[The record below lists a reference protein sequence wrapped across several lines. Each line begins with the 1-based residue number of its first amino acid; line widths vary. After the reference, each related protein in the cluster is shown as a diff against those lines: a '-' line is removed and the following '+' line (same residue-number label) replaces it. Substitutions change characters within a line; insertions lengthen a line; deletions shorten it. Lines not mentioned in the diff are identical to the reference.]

1 MGVFL
6 GVLGLMA
13 LAALLLLGL
22 WLWLDARRTVRRL
35 DRMLSTAID
44 GGFGEESFD
53 ESAPS
58 ALESRM
64 ARFLNGSARS
74 LRGVQRQRESI
85 QRLLSDIS
93 HQTKT
98 PLANLKLYSS
108 LLMEEELTPQQREQ
122 AQVILQ
128 QSEKLS
134 FLIETLVKLSRL
146 ETDVLAVT
154 PKSQPLSP
162 LLERAASQAK
172 AAAEHPASMLA
183 VMKLDNAKIE
193 EICKQFKQVYPVN
206 YNAPGQ
212 LVVAGAIEEM
222 DAFKQAVREAGG
234 RGLPVAVGGGF
245 HSPFMDGASREFSE
259 EAREFE
265 LRKPALTVYSNF
277 TTEPYTENVL
287 ELMENQINHS
297 LRWQESMERM
307 AADGFD
313 TFIEVGIG
321 DTLKKLIK
329 RILPEARVYSV
340 SNMEEIEKVKEEMGC

>member
-1 MGVFL
+1 MGTFL
-6 GVLGLMA
+6 GVLGFMA

-98 PLANLKLYSS
+98 PLANLRLYSS
-108 LLMEEELTPQQREQ
+108 LLMEEELTPRQREQ
-122 AQVILQ
+122 AQVIFQ

-154 PKSQPLSP
+154 TKSQPLAP

-172 AAAEHPASMLA
+172 AAAEQKGIALQLHLQQQAE
-183 VMKLDNAKIE
+183 MKALYDLRWTAEALGNLLDNAVKYTPPGGCIQVSATQYELFCRIDVRDNGIGIAE
-193 EICKQFKQVYPVN
+193 EEQAQIFGRFYRGRQVREQEGLGIGLYLAREIAQKQGGYLKLSSR
-206 YNAPGQ
+206 PGQ
-212 LVVAGAIEEM
+212 GSTFSLYLP
-222 DAFKQAVREAGG
+222 
-234 RGLPVAVGGGF
+234 RG
-245 HSPFMDGASREFSE
+245 
-259 EAREFE
+259 
-265 LRKPALTVYSNF
+265 
-277 TTEPYTENVL
+277 
-287 ELMENQINHS
+287 
-297 LRWQESMERM
+297 
-307 AADGFD
+307 
-313 TFIEVGIG
+313 
-321 DTLKKLIK
+321 
-329 RILPEARVYSV
+329 
-340 SNMEEIEKVKEEMGC
+340 

>member
-1 MGVFL
+1 MGTFL

-85 QRLLSDIS
+85 QRMLSDIS

-108 LLMEEELTPQQREQ
+108 LLMEEELTPRQREQ

-154 PKSQPLSP
+154 PKSQPLSQ

-172 AAAEHPASMLA
+172 AAAKQKGIALQLHLQQQAE
-183 VMKLDNAKIE
+183 MKALYDLRWTAEALGNLLDNAVKYTPPGGCIQVSATQYELFCRIDVRDNGIGIAE
-193 EICKQFKQVYPVN
+193 EEQAQIFGRFYRGRQVREQEGLGIGLYLAREIAQKQGGYLKLSSR
-206 YNAPGQ
+206 PGQ
-212 LVVAGAIEEM
+212 GSTFSLYLP
-222 DAFKQAVREAGG
+222 
-234 RGLPVAVGGGF
+234 RG
-245 HSPFMDGASREFSE
+245 
-259 EAREFE
+259 
-265 LRKPALTVYSNF
+265 
-277 TTEPYTENVL
+277 
-287 ELMENQINHS
+287 
-297 LRWQESMERM
+297 
-307 AADGFD
+307 
-313 TFIEVGIG
+313 
-321 DTLKKLIK
+321 
-329 RILPEARVYSV
+329 
-340 SNMEEIEKVKEEMGC
+340 

>member
-1 MGVFL
+1 MGTFL
-6 GVLGLMA
+6 GVLGLA
-13 LAALLLLGL
+13 GLLLGL

-98 PLANLKLYSS
+98 PLANLRLYSS
-108 LLMEEELTPQQREQ
+108 LLMEEELTPRQREQ

-146 ETDVLAVT
+146 ETDVLVVT
-154 PKSQPLSP
+154 PKLQPLSP

-172 AAAEHPASMLA
+172 AAAEQKGIALQLHLQQQAE
-183 VMKLDNAKIE
+183 MKALYDLRWTAEALGNLLDNAVKYTPPGGCIQVSATQYELFCRIDVHDNGIGVAE
-193 EICKQFKQVYPVN
+193 EEQAQIFGRFYRGRQVREQEGLGIGLYLAREIAQKQGGYLKLSSR
-206 YNAPGQ
+206 PGQ
-212 LVVAGAIEEM
+212 GSTFSLYLP
-222 DAFKQAVREAGG
+222 
-234 RGLPVAVGGGF
+234 RG
-245 HSPFMDGASREFSE
+245 
-259 EAREFE
+259 
-265 LRKPALTVYSNF
+265 
-277 TTEPYTENVL
+277 
-287 ELMENQINHS
+287 
-297 LRWQESMERM
+297 
-307 AADGFD
+307 
-313 TFIEVGIG
+313 
-321 DTLKKLIK
+321 
-329 RILPEARVYSV
+329 
-340 SNMEEIEKVKEEMGC
+340 

>member
-1 MGVFL
+1 MGTFL
-6 GVLGLMA
+6 GVLGLVA

-98 PLANLKLYSS
+98 PLANLRLYSS
-108 LLMEEELTPQQREQ
+108 LLMEEELTPRQREQ
-122 AQVILQ
+122 AQVIFQ

-154 PKSQPLSP
+154 PKLQPLAP

-172 AAAEHPASMLA
+172 AAAERKGIALQLHLQQQAE
-183 VMKLDNAKIE
+183 MKALYDLRWTAEALGNLLDNAVKYTPPGGCIQVSATQYELFCRIDVRDNGIGVAE
-193 EICKQFKQVYPVN
+193 EEQAQIFGRFYRGRQVREQEGLGIGLYLAREIAQKQGGYLKLSSR
-206 YNAPGQ
+206 PGQ
-212 LVVAGAIEEM
+212 GSTFSLYLP
-222 DAFKQAVREAGG
+222 
-234 RGLPVAVGGGF
+234 RG
-245 HSPFMDGASREFSE
+245 
-259 EAREFE
+259 
-265 LRKPALTVYSNF
+265 
-277 TTEPYTENVL
+277 
-287 ELMENQINHS
+287 
-297 LRWQESMERM
+297 
-307 AADGFD
+307 
-313 TFIEVGIG
+313 
-321 DTLKKLIK
+321 
-329 RILPEARVYSV
+329 
-340 SNMEEIEKVKEEMGC
+340 

>member
-98 PLANLKLYSS
+98 PLANLRLYSS
-108 LLMEEELTPQQREQ
+108 LLMEEELTPRQREQ
-122 AQVILQ
+122 AQVIFQ

-154 PKSQPLSP
+154 PKSQPLAP

-172 AAAEHPASMLA
+172 AAAEQKGIALQLHLQQQAE
-183 VMKLDNAKIE
+183 MKALYDLRWTAEALGNLLDNAVKYTPPGGCIQVSATQYELFCRIDVRDNGIGIAE
-193 EICKQFKQVYPVN
+193 EEQAQIFGRFYRGRQVREQEGLGIGLYLAREIAQKQGGYLKLSSR
-206 YNAPGQ
+206 PGQ
-212 LVVAGAIEEM
+212 GSTFSLYLP
-222 DAFKQAVREAGG
+222 
-234 RGLPVAVGGGF
+234 RG
-245 HSPFMDGASREFSE
+245 
-259 EAREFE
+259 
-265 LRKPALTVYSNF
+265 
-277 TTEPYTENVL
+277 
-287 ELMENQINHS
+287 
-297 LRWQESMERM
+297 
-307 AADGFD
+307 
-313 TFIEVGIG
+313 
-321 DTLKKLIK
+321 
-329 RILPEARVYSV
+329 
-340 SNMEEIEKVKEEMGC
+340 

>member
-1 MGVFL
+1 MGTFL
-6 GVLGLMA
+6 GVLGLA
-13 LAALLLLGL
+13 GLLLGL

-108 LLMEEELTPQQREQ
+108 LLMEEELTPRQREQ
-122 AQVILQ
+122 AQVIFQ

-172 AAAEHPASMLA
+172 AAAERKGIALQLHLQQQAE
-183 VMKLDNAKIE
+183 MKALYDLRWTAEALGNLLDNAVKYTPPGGCIQVSATQYELFCRIDVRDNGIGIAE
-193 EICKQFKQVYPVN
+193 EEQAQIFGRFYRGRQVREQEGLGIGLYLAREIAQKQGGYLKLSSR
-206 YNAPGQ
+206 PGQ
-212 LVVAGAIEEM
+212 GSTFSLYLP
-222 DAFKQAVREAGG
+222 
-234 RGLPVAVGGGF
+234 RG
-245 HSPFMDGASREFSE
+245 
-259 EAREFE
+259 
-265 LRKPALTVYSNF
+265 
-277 TTEPYTENVL
+277 
-287 ELMENQINHS
+287 
-297 LRWQESMERM
+297 
-307 AADGFD
+307 
-313 TFIEVGIG
+313 
-321 DTLKKLIK
+321 
-329 RILPEARVYSV
+329 
-340 SNMEEIEKVKEEMGC
+340 

>member
-1 MGVFL
+1 MGTFL
-6 GVLGLMA
+6 GVLGLVA

-98 PLANLKLYSS
+98 PLANLRLYSS
-108 LLMEEELTPQQREQ
+108 LLMEEELTPRQREQ
-122 AQVILQ
+122 AQVIFQ

-172 AAAEHPASMLA
+172 AAAEQKGIALQLHLQQQAE
-183 VMKLDNAKIE
+183 MKALYDLRWTAEALGNLLDNAVKYTPPGGCIQVSATQYELFCRIDVRDNGIGIAE
-193 EICKQFKQVYPVN
+193 EEQAQIFGRFYRGRQVREQEGLGIGLYLAREIVQKQDGYLKLSSR
-206 YNAPGQ
+206 PGQ
-212 LVVAGAIEEM
+212 GSTFSLYLP
-222 DAFKQAVREAGG
+222 
-234 RGLPVAVGGGF
+234 RG
-245 HSPFMDGASREFSE
+245 
-259 EAREFE
+259 
-265 LRKPALTVYSNF
+265 
-277 TTEPYTENVL
+277 
-287 ELMENQINHS
+287 
-297 LRWQESMERM
+297 
-307 AADGFD
+307 
-313 TFIEVGIG
+313 
-321 DTLKKLIK
+321 
-329 RILPEARVYSV
+329 
-340 SNMEEIEKVKEEMGC
+340 

>member
-1 MGVFL
+1 MGTFL

-108 LLMEEELTPQQREQ
+108 LLMEEELTPRQREQ
-122 AQVILQ
+122 AQVIFQ

-172 AAAEHPASMLA
+172 AAAEQKEIALQLHLQQQAE
-183 VMKLDNAKIE
+183 MKALYDLRWTAEALGNLLDNAVKYTPPGGCIQVSATQYELFCRIDVRDNGIGIAE
-193 EICKQFKQVYPVN
+193 EEQAQIFGRFYRGRQVREQEGLGIGLYLAREIAQKQGGYLKLSSR
-206 YNAPGQ
+206 PGQ
-212 LVVAGAIEEM
+212 GSTFSLYLP
-222 DAFKQAVREAGG
+222 
-234 RGLPVAVGGGF
+234 RG
-245 HSPFMDGASREFSE
+245 
-259 EAREFE
+259 
-265 LRKPALTVYSNF
+265 
-277 TTEPYTENVL
+277 
-287 ELMENQINHS
+287 
-297 LRWQESMERM
+297 
-307 AADGFD
+307 
-313 TFIEVGIG
+313 
-321 DTLKKLIK
+321 
-329 RILPEARVYSV
+329 
-340 SNMEEIEKVKEEMGC
+340 

>member
-1 MGVFL
+1 MGIFL
-6 GVLGLMA
+6 GVLGLA
-13 LAALLLLGL
+13 GLLLGL

-108 LLMEEELTPQQREQ
+108 LLMEEELTPRQREQ
-122 AQVILQ
+122 AQVIFQ

-172 AAAEHPASMLA
+172 AAAEQKGIALQLHLQQQAE
-183 VMKLDNAKIE
+183 MKALYDLRWTAEALGNLLDNAVKYTPPGGCIQVSATQYELFCRIDVHDNGIGVAE
-193 EICKQFKQVYPVN
+193 EEQAQIFGRFYRGRQVREQEGLGIGLYIAREIAQKQGGYLKLSSR
-206 YNAPGQ
+206 PGQ
-212 LVVAGAIEEM
+212 GSTFSLYLP
-222 DAFKQAVREAGG
+222 
-234 RGLPVAVGGGF
+234 RG
-245 HSPFMDGASREFSE
+245 
-259 EAREFE
+259 
-265 LRKPALTVYSNF
+265 
-277 TTEPYTENVL
+277 
-287 ELMENQINHS
+287 
-297 LRWQESMERM
+297 
-307 AADGFD
+307 
-313 TFIEVGIG
+313 
-321 DTLKKLIK
+321 
-329 RILPEARVYSV
+329 
-340 SNMEEIEKVKEEMGC
+340 

>member
-1 MGVFL
+1 MGTFL
-6 GVLGLMA
+6 GVLGIMA
-13 LAALLLLGL
+13 LAALLLGL
-22 WLWLDARRTVRRL
+22 WFWLDARRTVRRL

-108 LLMEEELTPQQREQ
+108 LLMEEELTPRQREQ
-122 AQVILQ
+122 AQVIFQ

-172 AAAEHPASMLA
+172 AAAEQKGIALQLHLQQQAE
-183 VMKLDNAKIE
+183 MKALYDLRWTAEALGNLLDNAVKYTPPGGCIQVSATQYELFCRIDVRDNGIGIAE
-193 EICKQFKQVYPVN
+193 EEQAQIFGRFYRGRQVREQEGLGIGLYLAREIAQKQGGYLKLSSR
-206 YNAPGQ
+206 PGQ
-212 LVVAGAIEEM
+212 GSTFSLYLP
-222 DAFKQAVREAGG
+222 
-234 RGLPVAVGGGF
+234 RG
-245 HSPFMDGASREFSE
+245 
-259 EAREFE
+259 
-265 LRKPALTVYSNF
+265 
-277 TTEPYTENVL
+277 
-287 ELMENQINHS
+287 
-297 LRWQESMERM
+297 
-307 AADGFD
+307 
-313 TFIEVGIG
+313 
-321 DTLKKLIK
+321 
-329 RILPEARVYSV
+329 
-340 SNMEEIEKVKEEMGC
+340 

>member
-98 PLANLKLYSS
+98 PLANLRLYSS
-108 LLMEEELTPQQREQ
+108 LLMEEELTPRQREQ
-122 AQVILQ
+122 AQVIFQ

-172 AAAEHPASMLA
+172 AAAEQKGIALQLHLQQQAE
-183 VMKLDNAKIE
+183 MKALYDLRWTAEALGNLLDNAVKYTSPGGCIQVSAPQSELSCRIDVHDNGIGIAE
-193 EICKQFKQVYPVN
+193 EEQAQIFGRFYRGRQVREQEGLGIGLYLAREIAQKQGGYLKLSSR
-206 YNAPGQ
+206 PGQ
-212 LVVAGAIEEM
+212 GSTFSLYLP
-222 DAFKQAVREAGG
+222 
-234 RGLPVAVGGGF
+234 RG
-245 HSPFMDGASREFSE
+245 
-259 EAREFE
+259 
-265 LRKPALTVYSNF
+265 
-277 TTEPYTENVL
+277 
-287 ELMENQINHS
+287 
-297 LRWQESMERM
+297 
-307 AADGFD
+307 
-313 TFIEVGIG
+313 
-321 DTLKKLIK
+321 
-329 RILPEARVYSV
+329 
-340 SNMEEIEKVKEEMGC
+340 

>member
-1 MGVFL
+1 MGIFL
-6 GVLGLMA
+6 GVLGLA
-13 LAALLLLGL
+13 GLLLGL

-74 LRGVQRQRESI
+74 LRGLQRQRESI

-98 PLANLKLYSS
+98 PLTNLKLYST
-108 LLMEEELTPQQREQ
+108 LLMEEELTPRQREQ
-122 AQVILQ
+122 AQVIFQ

-172 AAAEHPASMLA
+172 AAAEQKGIALQLHLQQQAEMRALYDLRWTA
-183 VMKLDNAKIE
+183 EALGNLLDNAVKYTPPGGCIQVSATQYELFCRIDVRDNGIGVAE
-193 EICKQFKQVYPVN
+193 EEQAQIFGRFYRGRQVREQEGLGIGLYLAREIAQKQGGYIRLRSR
-206 YNAPGQ
+206 PGQ
-212 LVVAGAIEEM
+212 GSTFSLYLP
-222 DAFKQAVREAGG
+222 RE
-234 RGLPVAVGGGF
+234 
-245 HSPFMDGASREFSE
+245 
-259 EAREFE
+259 
-265 LRKPALTVYSNF
+265 
-277 TTEPYTENVL
+277 
-287 ELMENQINHS
+287 
-297 LRWQESMERM
+297 
-307 AADGFD
+307 
-313 TFIEVGIG
+313 
-321 DTLKKLIK
+321 
-329 RILPEARVYSV
+329 
-340 SNMEEIEKVKEEMGC
+340 

>member
-13 LAALLLLGL
+13 LAALLLGL
-22 WLWLDARRTVRRL
+22 WFWLDARRTVRRL

-98 PLANLKLYSS
+98 PLANLRLYSS
-108 LLMEEELTPQQREQ
+108 LLMEEELTPRQREQ
-122 AQVILQ
+122 AQVIFQ

-162 LLERAASQAK
+162 LLERAVSQAK
-172 AAAEHPASMLA
+172 AAAEQKGIALQLHLQQQAE
-183 VMKLDNAKIE
+183 MKALYDLRWTAEALGNLLDNAVKYTPPGGCIQVSATQYELFCRIDVRDNGIGIAE
-193 EICKQFKQVYPVN
+193 EEQAQIFGRFYRGRQVREQEGLGIGLYLAREIAQKQGGYLMLSSR
-206 YNAPGQ
+206 PGQ
-212 LVVAGAIEEM
+212 GSTFSLYLP
-222 DAFKQAVREAGG
+222 
-234 RGLPVAVGGGF
+234 RG
-245 HSPFMDGASREFSE
+245 
-259 EAREFE
+259 
-265 LRKPALTVYSNF
+265 
-277 TTEPYTENVL
+277 
-287 ELMENQINHS
+287 
-297 LRWQESMERM
+297 
-307 AADGFD
+307 
-313 TFIEVGIG
+313 
-321 DTLKKLIK
+321 
-329 RILPEARVYSV
+329 
-340 SNMEEIEKVKEEMGC
+340 

>member
-1 MGVFL
+1 MGTFL
-6 GVLGLMA
+6 GVLGIMA
-13 LAALLLLGL
+13 LAALLLGL
-22 WLWLDARRTVRRL
+22 WFWLDARRTVRRL

-98 PLANLKLYSS
+98 PLANLRLYSS
-108 LLMEEELTPQQREQ
+108 LLMEEELTPRQREQ

-172 AAAEHPASMLA
+172 AAAEQKGIALQLHLQQQAEMRALYDLRWTA
-183 VMKLDNAKIE
+183 EALGNLLDNAVKYTPPGGCIQVSATQYELFCRIDVHDNGIGIAE
-193 EICKQFKQVYPVN
+193 EEQAQIFGRFYRGRQVREQEGLGIGLYLAREIAQKQGGYLKLSSR
-206 YNAPGQ
+206 PGQ
-212 LVVAGAIEEM
+212 GSTFSLYLP
-222 DAFKQAVREAGG
+222 
-234 RGLPVAVGGGF
+234 RG
-245 HSPFMDGASREFSE
+245 
-259 EAREFE
+259 
-265 LRKPALTVYSNF
+265 
-277 TTEPYTENVL
+277 
-287 ELMENQINHS
+287 
-297 LRWQESMERM
+297 
-307 AADGFD
+307 
-313 TFIEVGIG
+313 
-321 DTLKKLIK
+321 
-329 RILPEARVYSV
+329 
-340 SNMEEIEKVKEEMGC
+340 

>member
-1 MGVFL
+1 MGTFL

-22 WLWLDARRTVRRL
+22 WFWLDARRTVRRL
-35 DRMLSTAID
+35 ERMLSLAVG
-44 GGFGEESFD
+44 GGFEEESFD

-85 QRLLSDIS
+85 QRMLSDIS

-98 PLANLKLYSS
+98 PLANLQLYSS
-108 LLMEEELTPQQREQ
+108 LLMEEELTPRQREQ
-122 AQVILQ
+122 AQVIFQ

-172 AAAEHPASMLA
+172 AAAEQKGIALQLHLQQEEEMEALYDLRWTA
-183 VMKLDNAKIE
+183 EALGNLLDNAVKYTPPGGCIQVSATQYELFCRIDVRDNGIGVAE
-193 EICKQFKQVYPVN
+193 EEQAQIFGRFYRGRQVREQEGLGIGLYLAREIAQKQGGYLKLSSR
-206 YNAPGQ
+206 PGQ
-212 LVVAGAIEEM
+212 GSTFSLYLP
-222 DAFKQAVREAGG
+222 
-234 RGLPVAVGGGF
+234 RG
-245 HSPFMDGASREFSE
+245 
-259 EAREFE
+259 
-265 LRKPALTVYSNF
+265 
-277 TTEPYTENVL
+277 
-287 ELMENQINHS
+287 
-297 LRWQESMERM
+297 
-307 AADGFD
+307 
-313 TFIEVGIG
+313 
-321 DTLKKLIK
+321 
-329 RILPEARVYSV
+329 
-340 SNMEEIEKVKEEMGC
+340 

>member
-13 LAALLLLGL
+13 LAALLLLLGL

-74 LRGVQRQRESI
+74 LRGLQRQRESI

-98 PLANLKLYSS
+98 PLANLRLYSS
-108 LLMEEELTPQQREQ
+108 LLMEEELTPRQREQ
-122 AQVILQ
+122 AQVIFQ

-172 AAAEHPASMLA
+172 AAAEQKGIALQLHLQQQAE
-183 VMKLDNAKIE
+183 MKALYDLRWTAEALGNLLDNAVKYTPPDGCIQVSATQYELFCRIDVRDNGIGVAE
-193 EICKQFKQVYPVN
+193 EEQAQIFGRFYRGRQVREQEGLGIGLYLAREIAQKQGGYLKLSSR
-206 YNAPGQ
+206 PGQ
-212 LVVAGAIEEM
+212 GSTFSLYLP
-222 DAFKQAVREAGG
+222 
-234 RGLPVAVGGGF
+234 RG
-245 HSPFMDGASREFSE
+245 
-259 EAREFE
+259 
-265 LRKPALTVYSNF
+265 
-277 TTEPYTENVL
+277 
-287 ELMENQINHS
+287 
-297 LRWQESMERM
+297 
-307 AADGFD
+307 
-313 TFIEVGIG
+313 
-321 DTLKKLIK
+321 
-329 RILPEARVYSV
+329 
-340 SNMEEIEKVKEEMGC
+340 

>member
-1 MGVFL
+1 MGTFL
-6 GVLGLMA
+6 GVLGIMA
-13 LAALLLLGL
+13 LAALLLGL
-22 WLWLDARRTVRRL
+22 WFWLDARRTVRRL

-98 PLANLKLYSS
+98 PLANLRLYSS
-108 LLMEEELTPQQREQ
+108 LLMEEELTPRQREQ

-162 LLERAASQAK
+162 LLERAVSQAK
-172 AAAEHPASMLA
+172 AAAERKGIALQLHLQQQAEMRALYDLRWTA
-183 VMKLDNAKIE
+183 EALGNLLDNAVKYTPPGGCIQVSATQYELFCRIDVRDNGIGVAE
-193 EICKQFKQVYPVN
+193 EEQAQIFGRFYRGRQVREQEGLGIGLYLAREIAQKQGGYLKLSSR
-206 YNAPGQ
+206 PGQ
-212 LVVAGAIEEM
+212 GSTFSLYLP
-222 DAFKQAVREAGG
+222 
-234 RGLPVAVGGGF
+234 RG
-245 HSPFMDGASREFSE
+245 
-259 EAREFE
+259 
-265 LRKPALTVYSNF
+265 
-277 TTEPYTENVL
+277 
-287 ELMENQINHS
+287 
-297 LRWQESMERM
+297 
-307 AADGFD
+307 
-313 TFIEVGIG
+313 
-321 DTLKKLIK
+321 
-329 RILPEARVYSV
+329 
-340 SNMEEIEKVKEEMGC
+340 

>member
-1 MGVFL
+1 MGTFL
-6 GVLGLMA
+6 GVLGLA
-13 LAALLLLGL
+13 GLLLGL

-108 LLMEEELTPQQREQ
+108 LLMEEELTPRQREQ
-122 AQVILQ
+122 AQVIFQ

-172 AAAEHPASMLA
+172 AAAEQKGIALQLHLQQQAE
-183 VMKLDNAKIE
+183 MKALYDLRWTAEALGNLLDNAVKYTPPGGCIQVSATQYELFCRIDVHDNGIGVAE
-193 EICKQFKQVYPVN
+193 EEQAQIFGRFYRGRQVREQEGLGIGLYLAREIVQKQGGYLKLSSR
-206 YNAPGQ
+206 PGQ
-212 LVVAGAIEEM
+212 GSTFSLYLP
-222 DAFKQAVREAGG
+222 
-234 RGLPVAVGGGF
+234 RG
-245 HSPFMDGASREFSE
+245 
-259 EAREFE
+259 
-265 LRKPALTVYSNF
+265 
-277 TTEPYTENVL
+277 
-287 ELMENQINHS
+287 
-297 LRWQESMERM
+297 
-307 AADGFD
+307 
-313 TFIEVGIG
+313 
-321 DTLKKLIK
+321 
-329 RILPEARVYSV
+329 
-340 SNMEEIEKVKEEMGC
+340 

>member
-1 MGVFL
+1 MGTFL
-6 GVLGLMA
+6 GVLGIMA
-13 LAALLLLGL
+13 LAALLLGL
-22 WLWLDARRTVRRL
+22 WFWLDARRTVRRL

-98 PLANLKLYSS
+98 PLANLRLYSS
-108 LLMEEELTPQQREQ
+108 LLMEEELTPRQREQ
-122 AQVILQ
+122 AQVIFQ

-154 PKSQPLSP
+154 PKLQPLAP

-172 AAAEHPASMLA
+172 AAAEQKGIALQLHLQQQAE
-183 VMKLDNAKIE
+183 MKALYDLRWTAEALGNLLDNAVKYTPPGGCIQVSATQYELFCRIDVHDNGIGIAE
-193 EICKQFKQVYPVN
+193 EEQAQIFGRFYRGRQVREQEGLGIGLYLAREIAQKQGGYLKLSSR
-206 YNAPGQ
+206 PGQ
-212 LVVAGAIEEM
+212 GSTFSLYLP
-222 DAFKQAVREAGG
+222 
-234 RGLPVAVGGGF
+234 RG
-245 HSPFMDGASREFSE
+245 
-259 EAREFE
+259 
-265 LRKPALTVYSNF
+265 
-277 TTEPYTENVL
+277 
-287 ELMENQINHS
+287 
-297 LRWQESMERM
+297 
-307 AADGFD
+307 
-313 TFIEVGIG
+313 
-321 DTLKKLIK
+321 
-329 RILPEARVYSV
+329 
-340 SNMEEIEKVKEEMGC
+340 

>member
-6 GVLGLMA
+6 GVLGLVA

-108 LLMEEELTPQQREQ
+108 LLMEEELTPRQREQ
-122 AQVILQ
+122 AQVIFQ

-172 AAAEHPASMLA
+172 AAAEQKGIALQLHLQQQAEMRALYDLRWTA
-183 VMKLDNAKIE
+183 EALGNLLDNAVKYTPPGGCIQVSATQYELFCRIDVRDNGIGVAE
-193 EICKQFKQVYPVN
+193 EEQAQIFGRFYRGRQVREQEGLGIGLYLAREIAQKQGGYLKLSSR
-206 YNAPGQ
+206 PGQ
-212 LVVAGAIEEM
+212 GSTFSLYLP
-222 DAFKQAVREAGG
+222 
-234 RGLPVAVGGGF
+234 RG
-245 HSPFMDGASREFSE
+245 
-259 EAREFE
+259 
-265 LRKPALTVYSNF
+265 
-277 TTEPYTENVL
+277 
-287 ELMENQINHS
+287 
-297 LRWQESMERM
+297 
-307 AADGFD
+307 
-313 TFIEVGIG
+313 
-321 DTLKKLIK
+321 
-329 RILPEARVYSV
+329 
-340 SNMEEIEKVKEEMGC
+340 

>member
-1 MGVFL
+1 MGTFL
-6 GVLGLMA
+6 GALGLVA

-98 PLANLKLYSS
+98 PLANLRLYSS
-108 LLMEEELTPQQREQ
+108 LLMEEELTPRQREQ
-122 AQVILQ
+122 AQVIFQ

-146 ETDVLAVT
+146 ETDVLVVT
-154 PKSQPLSP
+154 PKLQPLSP
-162 LLERAASQAK
+162 LLERAVSQAK
-172 AAAEHPASMLA
+172 AAAEQKGIALQLHLQQEE
-183 VMKLDNAKIE
+183 MKALYDLRWTAEALGNLLDNAVKYTSPGGCIQVSATQYELFCRIDVRDNGIGIAE
-193 EICKQFKQVYPVN
+193 EEQAQIFGRFYRGRQVREQEGLGIGLYLAREIVQKQGGYLKLSSR
-206 YNAPGQ
+206 PGQ
-212 LVVAGAIEEM
+212 GSTFSLYLP
-222 DAFKQAVREAGG
+222 
-234 RGLPVAVGGGF
+234 RG
-245 HSPFMDGASREFSE
+245 
-259 EAREFE
+259 
-265 LRKPALTVYSNF
+265 
-277 TTEPYTENVL
+277 
-287 ELMENQINHS
+287 
-297 LRWQESMERM
+297 
-307 AADGFD
+307 
-313 TFIEVGIG
+313 
-321 DTLKKLIK
+321 
-329 RILPEARVYSV
+329 
-340 SNMEEIEKVKEEMGC
+340 

>member
-6 GVLGLMA
+6 GVLGLVA

-22 WLWLDARRTVRRL
+22 WLWLDARRTVRQL

-108 LLMEEELTPQQREQ
+108 LLMEEELTPRQREQ
-122 AQVILQ
+122 AQVIFQ

-172 AAAEHPASMLA
+172 AAAEQKGIALQLHLQQQAEMRALYDLRWTA
-183 VMKLDNAKIE
+183 EALGNLLDNAVKYTPPGGCIQVSATQYELFCRIDVRDNGIGVAE
-193 EICKQFKQVYPVN
+193 EEQAQIFGRFYRGRQVREQEGLGIGLYLAREIAQKQGGYLKLSSR
-206 YNAPGQ
+206 PGQ
-212 LVVAGAIEEM
+212 GSTFSLYLP
-222 DAFKQAVREAGG
+222 
-234 RGLPVAVGGGF
+234 RG
-245 HSPFMDGASREFSE
+245 
-259 EAREFE
+259 
-265 LRKPALTVYSNF
+265 
-277 TTEPYTENVL
+277 
-287 ELMENQINHS
+287 
-297 LRWQESMERM
+297 
-307 AADGFD
+307 
-313 TFIEVGIG
+313 
-321 DTLKKLIK
+321 
-329 RILPEARVYSV
+329 
-340 SNMEEIEKVKEEMGC
+340 

>member
-1 MGVFL
+1 MGTFL
-6 GVLGLMA
+6 GVLGLVA

-44 GGFGEESFD
+44 SGFGEESFD

-98 PLANLKLYSS
+98 PLANLRLYSS
-108 LLMEEELTPQQREQ
+108 LLMEEELTPRQREQ
-122 AQVILQ
+122 AQVIFQ

-154 PKSQPLSP
+154 PKLQPLAP

-172 AAAEHPASMLA
+172 AAAEQKGIALQLHLQQQAE
-183 VMKLDNAKIE
+183 MKALYDLRWTAEALGNLLDNAVKYTPPGGCIQVSATQYELFCRIDVRDNGIGIAE
-193 EICKQFKQVYPVN
+193 EEQAQIFGRFYRGRQVREQEGLGIGLYLAREIAQKQGGYLKLSSR
-206 YNAPGQ
+206 PGQ
-212 LVVAGAIEEM
+212 GSTFSLYLP
-222 DAFKQAVREAGG
+222 
-234 RGLPVAVGGGF
+234 RG
-245 HSPFMDGASREFSE
+245 
-259 EAREFE
+259 
-265 LRKPALTVYSNF
+265 
-277 TTEPYTENVL
+277 
-287 ELMENQINHS
+287 
-297 LRWQESMERM
+297 
-307 AADGFD
+307 
-313 TFIEVGIG
+313 
-321 DTLKKLIK
+321 
-329 RILPEARVYSV
+329 
-340 SNMEEIEKVKEEMGC
+340 

>member
-1 MGVFL
+1 MGIFL
-6 GVLGLMA
+6 GVLGLA
-13 LAALLLLGL
+13 GLLLGL

-108 LLMEEELTPQQREQ
+108 LLMEEELTPRQREQ
-122 AQVILQ
+122 AQVIFQ

-154 PKSQPLSP
+154 PKLQPLSP

-172 AAAEHPASMLA
+172 AAAEQKGIALQLHLQQQAE
-183 VMKLDNAKIE
+183 MKALYDLRWTAEALGNLLDNAVKYTPPGGCIQVSATQYELFCRIDVRDNGIGIAE
-193 EICKQFKQVYPVN
+193 EEQAQIFGRFYRGRQVREQEGLGIGLYLAREIAQKQGGYLKLSSR
-206 YNAPGQ
+206 PGQ
-212 LVVAGAIEEM
+212 GSTFSLYLP
-222 DAFKQAVREAGG
+222 
-234 RGLPVAVGGGF
+234 RG
-245 HSPFMDGASREFSE
+245 
-259 EAREFE
+259 
-265 LRKPALTVYSNF
+265 
-277 TTEPYTENVL
+277 
-287 ELMENQINHS
+287 
-297 LRWQESMERM
+297 
-307 AADGFD
+307 
-313 TFIEVGIG
+313 
-321 DTLKKLIK
+321 
-329 RILPEARVYSV
+329 
-340 SNMEEIEKVKEEMGC
+340 

>member
-1 MGVFL
+1 MGTFL
-6 GVLGLMA
+6 GVLGLVA

-108 LLMEEELTPQQREQ
+108 LLMEEELTPRQREQ
-122 AQVILQ
+122 AQVIFQ

-172 AAAEHPASMLA
+172 AAAEQKGIALQLHLQQQAE
-183 VMKLDNAKIE
+183 MKALYDLRWTAEALGNLLDNAVKYTPPGGCIQVSATQYELFCRIDVHDNGIGIAE
-193 EICKQFKQVYPVN
+193 EEQAQTFGRFYRGRQVREQEGLGIGLYLAREIAQKQGGYLKLSSR
-206 YNAPGQ
+206 PGQ
-212 LVVAGAIEEM
+212 GSTFSLYLP
-222 DAFKQAVREAGG
+222 
-234 RGLPVAVGGGF
+234 RG
-245 HSPFMDGASREFSE
+245 
-259 EAREFE
+259 
-265 LRKPALTVYSNF
+265 
-277 TTEPYTENVL
+277 
-287 ELMENQINHS
+287 
-297 LRWQESMERM
+297 
-307 AADGFD
+307 
-313 TFIEVGIG
+313 
-321 DTLKKLIK
+321 
-329 RILPEARVYSV
+329 
-340 SNMEEIEKVKEEMGC
+340 

>member
-85 QRLLSDIS
+85 QRMLSDIS

-108 LLMEEELTPQQREQ
+108 LLMEEELTPRQREQ
-122 AQVILQ
+122 AQVIFQ

-172 AAAEHPASMLA
+172 AAAEQKGIALQLHLQQQAE
-183 VMKLDNAKIE
+183 MKALYDLRWTAEALGNLLDNAVKYTPPGGCIQVSATQYELFCRIDVRDNGIGIAE
-193 EICKQFKQVYPVN
+193 EEQAQIFGRFYRGRQVREQEGLGIGLYLAREIAQKQGGYLKLSSR
-206 YNAPGQ
+206 PGQ
-212 LVVAGAIEEM
+212 GSTFSLYLP
-222 DAFKQAVREAGG
+222 
-234 RGLPVAVGGGF
+234 RG
-245 HSPFMDGASREFSE
+245 
-259 EAREFE
+259 
-265 LRKPALTVYSNF
+265 
-277 TTEPYTENVL
+277 
-287 ELMENQINHS
+287 
-297 LRWQESMERM
+297 
-307 AADGFD
+307 
-313 TFIEVGIG
+313 
-321 DTLKKLIK
+321 
-329 RILPEARVYSV
+329 
-340 SNMEEIEKVKEEMGC
+340 

>member
-1 MGVFL
+1 MGTFL
-6 GVLGLMA
+6 GVLGLVA

-98 PLANLKLYSS
+98 PLANLRLYSS
-108 LLMEEELTPQQREQ
+108 LLMEEELTPRQREQ
-122 AQVILQ
+122 AQVIFQ

-154 PKSQPLSP
+154 PKLQPLAP

-172 AAAEHPASMLA
+172 AAAERKGIALQLHLQQQAE
-183 VMKLDNAKIE
+183 MKALYDLRWTAEALGNLLDNAVKYTPPGGCIQVSATQYELFCRIDVHDNGIGIAE
-193 EICKQFKQVYPVN
+193 EEQAQIFGRFYRGRQVREQEGLGIGLYLAREIAQKQGGYLKLSSR
-206 YNAPGQ
+206 PGQ
-212 LVVAGAIEEM
+212 GSTFSLYLP
-222 DAFKQAVREAGG
+222 
-234 RGLPVAVGGGF
+234 RG
-245 HSPFMDGASREFSE
+245 
-259 EAREFE
+259 
-265 LRKPALTVYSNF
+265 
-277 TTEPYTENVL
+277 
-287 ELMENQINHS
+287 
-297 LRWQESMERM
+297 
-307 AADGFD
+307 
-313 TFIEVGIG
+313 
-321 DTLKKLIK
+321 
-329 RILPEARVYSV
+329 
-340 SNMEEIEKVKEEMGC
+340 

>member
-1 MGVFL
+1 MGTFL
-6 GVLGLMA
+6 GVLGIMA
-13 LAALLLLGL
+13 LAALLLGL
-22 WLWLDARRTVRRL
+22 WFWLDARRTVRRL

-98 PLANLKLYSS
+98 PLANLRLYSS
-108 LLMEEELTPQQREQ
+108 LLMEEELTPRQREQ

-172 AAAEHPASMLA
+172 AAAERKGIALQLHLQQQAE
-183 VMKLDNAKIE
+183 MKALYDLRWTAEALGNLLDNAVKYTPPGGCIQVSATQYELFCRIDVRDNGIGIAE
-193 EICKQFKQVYPVN
+193 EEQAQIFGRFYRGRQVREQEGLGIGLYLAREIAQKQGGYLKLSSR
-206 YNAPGQ
+206 PGQ
-212 LVVAGAIEEM
+212 GSTFSLYLP
-222 DAFKQAVREAGG
+222 
-234 RGLPVAVGGGF
+234 RG
-245 HSPFMDGASREFSE
+245 
-259 EAREFE
+259 
-265 LRKPALTVYSNF
+265 
-277 TTEPYTENVL
+277 
-287 ELMENQINHS
+287 
-297 LRWQESMERM
+297 
-307 AADGFD
+307 
-313 TFIEVGIG
+313 
-321 DTLKKLIK
+321 
-329 RILPEARVYSV
+329 
-340 SNMEEIEKVKEEMGC
+340 

>member
-6 GVLGLMA
+6 GVLGIMA
-13 LAALLLLGL
+13 LAALLLGL
-22 WLWLDARRTVRRL
+22 WFWLDARRTVRRL

-98 PLANLKLYSS
+98 PLANLRLYSS
-108 LLMEEELTPQQREQ
+108 LLMEEELTPRQREQ
-122 AQVILQ
+122 AQVIFQ

-134 FLIETLVKLSRL
+134 FLIETLVKLSLL

-172 AAAEHPASMLA
+172 AAAEQKGIALQLHLQQQAE
-183 VMKLDNAKIE
+183 MKALYDLRWTAEALGNLLDNAVKYTPPGGCIQVSATQYELFCRIDVRDNGIGVAE
-193 EICKQFKQVYPVN
+193 EEQAQIFGRFYRGRQVREQEGLGIGLYLAREIAQKQGGYLKLSSR
-206 YNAPGQ
+206 PGQ
-212 LVVAGAIEEM
+212 GSTFSLYLP
-222 DAFKQAVREAGG
+222 
-234 RGLPVAVGGGF
+234 RG
-245 HSPFMDGASREFSE
+245 
-259 EAREFE
+259 
-265 LRKPALTVYSNF
+265 
-277 TTEPYTENVL
+277 
-287 ELMENQINHS
+287 
-297 LRWQESMERM
+297 
-307 AADGFD
+307 
-313 TFIEVGIG
+313 
-321 DTLKKLIK
+321 
-329 RILPEARVYSV
+329 
-340 SNMEEIEKVKEEMGC
+340 

>member
-1 MGVFL
+1 MGTFL
-6 GVLGLMA
+6 GVLGLVA

-98 PLANLKLYSS
+98 PLANLRLYSS
-108 LLMEEELTPQQREQ
+108 LLMEEELTPRQREQ
-122 AQVILQ
+122 AQVIFQ

-162 LLERAASQAK
+162 LLERAVSQAK
-172 AAAEHPASMLA
+172 AAAERKGIALQLHLQQQAE
-183 VMKLDNAKIE
+183 MKALYDLRWTAEALGNLLDNAVKYTPPGGCIQVSATQYELFCRIDVRDNGIGIAE
-193 EICKQFKQVYPVN
+193 EEQAQIFGRFYRGRQVREQEGLGIGLYLAREIAQKQGGYLKLSSR
-206 YNAPGQ
+206 PGQ
-212 LVVAGAIEEM
+212 GSTFSLYLP
-222 DAFKQAVREAGG
+222 
-234 RGLPVAVGGGF
+234 RG
-245 HSPFMDGASREFSE
+245 
-259 EAREFE
+259 
-265 LRKPALTVYSNF
+265 
-277 TTEPYTENVL
+277 
-287 ELMENQINHS
+287 
-297 LRWQESMERM
+297 
-307 AADGFD
+307 
-313 TFIEVGIG
+313 
-321 DTLKKLIK
+321 
-329 RILPEARVYSV
+329 
-340 SNMEEIEKVKEEMGC
+340 

>member
-98 PLANLKLYSS
+98 PLANLRLYSS
-108 LLMEEELTPQQREQ
+108 LLMEEELTPRQREQ

-172 AAAEHPASMLA
+172 AAAERKGIALQLHLQQQAE
-183 VMKLDNAKIE
+183 MKALYDLRWTAEALGNLLDNAVKYTPPGGCIQVSATQYELFCRIDVRDNGIGVAE
-193 EICKQFKQVYPVN
+193 EEQAQIFGRFYRGRQVREQEGLGIGLYLAREIAQKQGGYLKLSSR
-206 YNAPGQ
+206 PGQ
-212 LVVAGAIEEM
+212 GSTFSLYLP
-222 DAFKQAVREAGG
+222 
-234 RGLPVAVGGGF
+234 RG
-245 HSPFMDGASREFSE
+245 
-259 EAREFE
+259 
-265 LRKPALTVYSNF
+265 
-277 TTEPYTENVL
+277 
-287 ELMENQINHS
+287 
-297 LRWQESMERM
+297 
-307 AADGFD
+307 
-313 TFIEVGIG
+313 
-321 DTLKKLIK
+321 
-329 RILPEARVYSV
+329 
-340 SNMEEIEKVKEEMGC
+340 

>member
-1 MGVFL
+1 MGTFL
-6 GVLGLMA
+6 GVLGIMA
-13 LAALLLLGL
+13 LAALLLGL

-122 AQVILQ
+122 AQVIFQ

-154 PKSQPLSP
+154 PKSQPLAP

-172 AAAEHPASMLA
+172 AAAEQKGIALQLHLQQQAE
-183 VMKLDNAKIE
+183 MKALYDLRWTAEALGNLLDNAVKYTPPGGCIQVSATQYELFCRIDVRDNGIGVAE
-193 EICKQFKQVYPVN
+193 EEQAQIFGRFYRGRQVREQEGLGIGLYLAREIAQKQGGYLKLSSR
-206 YNAPGQ
+206 PGQ
-212 LVVAGAIEEM
+212 GSTFSLYLP
-222 DAFKQAVREAGG
+222 
-234 RGLPVAVGGGF
+234 RG
-245 HSPFMDGASREFSE
+245 
-259 EAREFE
+259 
-265 LRKPALTVYSNF
+265 
-277 TTEPYTENVL
+277 
-287 ELMENQINHS
+287 
-297 LRWQESMERM
+297 
-307 AADGFD
+307 
-313 TFIEVGIG
+313 
-321 DTLKKLIK
+321 
-329 RILPEARVYSV
+329 
-340 SNMEEIEKVKEEMGC
+340 

>member
-1 MGVFL
+1 MGTFL
-6 GVLGLMA
+6 GVLGIMA
-13 LAALLLLGL
+13 LAALLLGL
-22 WLWLDARRTVRRL
+22 WFWLDARRTVRRL

-98 PLANLKLYSS
+98 PLANLRLYSS
-108 LLMEEELTPQQREQ
+108 LLMEEELTPRQREQ
-122 AQVILQ
+122 AQVIFQ

-172 AAAEHPASMLA
+172 AAAEQKGIALQLHLQQQAEMRALYDLRWTA
-183 VMKLDNAKIE
+183 EALGNLLDNAVKYTPPGGCIQVSATQYELFCRIDVRDNGIGIAE
-193 EICKQFKQVYPVN
+193 EEQAQIFGRFYRGRQVREQEGLGIGLYLAREIAQKQGGYLKLSSR
-206 YNAPGQ
+206 PGQ
-212 LVVAGAIEEM
+212 GSTFSLYLP
-222 DAFKQAVREAGG
+222 
-234 RGLPVAVGGGF
+234 RG
-245 HSPFMDGASREFSE
+245 
-259 EAREFE
+259 
-265 LRKPALTVYSNF
+265 
-277 TTEPYTENVL
+277 
-287 ELMENQINHS
+287 
-297 LRWQESMERM
+297 
-307 AADGFD
+307 
-313 TFIEVGIG
+313 
-321 DTLKKLIK
+321 
-329 RILPEARVYSV
+329 
-340 SNMEEIEKVKEEMGC
+340 

>member
-1 MGVFL
+1 MGTFL
-6 GVLGLMA
+6 GVLGIMA
-13 LAALLLLGL
+13 LAALLLGL
-22 WLWLDARRTVRRL
+22 WFWLDARRTVRRL

-98 PLANLKLYSS
+98 PLANLRLYSS
-108 LLMEEELTPQQREQ
+108 LLMEEELTPRQREQ

-172 AAAEHPASMLA
+172 AAAEQKGIALQLHLQQQAE
-183 VMKLDNAKIE
+183 MKALYDLRWTAEALGNLLDNAVKYTPPDGCIQVSATQYELFCRIDVRDNGIGVAE
-193 EICKQFKQVYPVN
+193 EEQAQIFGRFYRGRQVREQEGLGIGLYLAREIAQKQGGYLKLSSR
-206 YNAPGQ
+206 PGQ
-212 LVVAGAIEEM
+212 GSTFSLYLP
-222 DAFKQAVREAGG
+222 
-234 RGLPVAVGGGF
+234 RG
-245 HSPFMDGASREFSE
+245 
-259 EAREFE
+259 
-265 LRKPALTVYSNF
+265 
-277 TTEPYTENVL
+277 
-287 ELMENQINHS
+287 
-297 LRWQESMERM
+297 
-307 AADGFD
+307 
-313 TFIEVGIG
+313 
-321 DTLKKLIK
+321 
-329 RILPEARVYSV
+329 
-340 SNMEEIEKVKEEMGC
+340 

>member
-1 MGVFL
+1 MGTCL
-6 GVLGLMA
+6 GVLGLVA

-98 PLANLKLYSS
+98 PLANLRLYSS
-108 LLMEEELTPQQREQ
+108 LLMEEELTPRQREQ

-172 AAAEHPASMLA
+172 AAAEQKGIALQLHLQQQAE
-183 VMKLDNAKIE
+183 MKALYDLRWTAEALGNLLDNAVKYTPPGGCIQVSATQYELFCRIDVHDNGIGIAE
-193 EICKQFKQVYPVN
+193 EEQAQIFGRFYRGRQVREQEGLGIGLYLAREIAQKQGGYLKLSSR
-206 YNAPGQ
+206 PGQ
-212 LVVAGAIEEM
+212 GSTFSLYLP
-222 DAFKQAVREAGG
+222 
-234 RGLPVAVGGGF
+234 RG
-245 HSPFMDGASREFSE
+245 
-259 EAREFE
+259 
-265 LRKPALTVYSNF
+265 
-277 TTEPYTENVL
+277 
-287 ELMENQINHS
+287 
-297 LRWQESMERM
+297 
-307 AADGFD
+307 
-313 TFIEVGIG
+313 
-321 DTLKKLIK
+321 
-329 RILPEARVYSV
+329 
-340 SNMEEIEKVKEEMGC
+340 

>member
-1 MGVFL
+1 MGTFL

-22 WLWLDARRTVRRL
+22 WFWLDARRTVRRL
-35 DRMLSTAID
+35 ERMLSLAVG
-44 GGFGEESFD
+44 GGFEEESFD

-85 QRLLSDIS
+85 QRMLSDIS

-154 PKSQPLSP
+154 PKSQPLAP

-172 AAAEHPASMLA
+172 AAAEQKGIALQLHLQQQAE
-183 VMKLDNAKIE
+183 MKALYDLRWTAEALGNLLDNAVKYTPPGGCIQVSVTQYELFCRIDVRDNGIGVAE
-193 EICKQFKQVYPVN
+193 EEQAQIFGRFYRGRQVREQEGLGIGLYLAREIAQKQGGYLKLSSR
-206 YNAPGQ
+206 PGQ
-212 LVVAGAIEEM
+212 GSTFSLYLP
-222 DAFKQAVREAGG
+222 
-234 RGLPVAVGGGF
+234 RG
-245 HSPFMDGASREFSE
+245 
-259 EAREFE
+259 
-265 LRKPALTVYSNF
+265 
-277 TTEPYTENVL
+277 
-287 ELMENQINHS
+287 
-297 LRWQESMERM
+297 
-307 AADGFD
+307 
-313 TFIEVGIG
+313 
-321 DTLKKLIK
+321 
-329 RILPEARVYSV
+329 
-340 SNMEEIEKVKEEMGC
+340 

>member
-1 MGVFL
+1 MGTFL

-22 WLWLDARRTVRRL
+22 WFWLDARRTVRRL
-35 DRMLSTAID
+35 ERMLSTAID

-98 PLANLKLYSS
+98 PLANLRLYSS
-108 LLMEEELTPQQREQ
+108 LLMEEELTPRQREQ
-122 AQVILQ
+122 AQVIFQ

-154 PKSQPLSP
+154 PKSQPLAP

-172 AAAEHPASMLA
+172 AAAEQKGIALQLHLQQQAE
-183 VMKLDNAKIE
+183 MKALYDLRWTAEALGNLLDNAVKYTPPGGCIQVSATQYELFCRIDVRDNGIGIAE
-193 EICKQFKQVYPVN
+193 EEQAQIFGRFYRGRQVREQEGLGIGLYLAREIAQKQGGYLKLSSR
-206 YNAPGQ
+206 PGQ
-212 LVVAGAIEEM
+212 GSTFSLYLP
-222 DAFKQAVREAGG
+222 
-234 RGLPVAVGGGF
+234 RG
-245 HSPFMDGASREFSE
+245 
-259 EAREFE
+259 
-265 LRKPALTVYSNF
+265 
-277 TTEPYTENVL
+277 
-287 ELMENQINHS
+287 
-297 LRWQESMERM
+297 
-307 AADGFD
+307 
-313 TFIEVGIG
+313 
-321 DTLKKLIK
+321 
-329 RILPEARVYSV
+329 
-340 SNMEEIEKVKEEMGC
+340 

>member
-1 MGVFL
+1 MGTFL
-6 GVLGLMA
+6 GVLGIMA
-13 LAALLLLGL
+13 LAALLLGL
-22 WLWLDARRTVRRL
+22 WFWLDARRTVRRL

-98 PLANLKLYSS
+98 PLANLRLYSS
-108 LLMEEELTPQQREQ
+108 LLMEEELTPRQREQ

-146 ETDVLAVT
+146 ETDVLVVT
-154 PKSQPLSP
+154 PKLQPLSP

-172 AAAEHPASMLA
+172 AAAERKGIALQLHLQQQAE
-183 VMKLDNAKIE
+183 MKALYDLRWTAEALGNLLDNAVKYTPPGGCIQVSATQYELFCRIDVHDNGIGIAE
-193 EICKQFKQVYPVN
+193 EEQAQIFGRFYRGRQVREQEGLGIGLYLAREIAQKQGGYLKLSSR
-206 YNAPGQ
+206 PGQ
-212 LVVAGAIEEM
+212 GSTFSLYLP
-222 DAFKQAVREAGG
+222 
-234 RGLPVAVGGGF
+234 RG
-245 HSPFMDGASREFSE
+245 
-259 EAREFE
+259 
-265 LRKPALTVYSNF
+265 
-277 TTEPYTENVL
+277 
-287 ELMENQINHS
+287 
-297 LRWQESMERM
+297 
-307 AADGFD
+307 
-313 TFIEVGIG
+313 
-321 DTLKKLIK
+321 
-329 RILPEARVYSV
+329 
-340 SNMEEIEKVKEEMGC
+340 

>member
-1 MGVFL
+1 MGTFL
-6 GVLGLMA
+6 GVLGLVA

-85 QRLLSDIS
+85 QRMLSDIS

-108 LLMEEELTPQQREQ
+108 LLMEEELTPRQREQ

-172 AAAEHPASMLA
+172 AAAEQKGIALQLHLQQQAE
-183 VMKLDNAKIE
+183 MKALYDLRWTAEALGNLLDNAVKYTPPDGCIQVSATQYELFCRIDVRDNGIGVAE
-193 EICKQFKQVYPVN
+193 EEQAQIFGRFYRGRQVREQEGLGIGLYLAREIAQKQGGYLKLSSR
-206 YNAPGQ
+206 PGQ
-212 LVVAGAIEEM
+212 GSTFSLYLP
-222 DAFKQAVREAGG
+222 
-234 RGLPVAVGGGF
+234 RG
-245 HSPFMDGASREFSE
+245 
-259 EAREFE
+259 
-265 LRKPALTVYSNF
+265 
-277 TTEPYTENVL
+277 
-287 ELMENQINHS
+287 
-297 LRWQESMERM
+297 
-307 AADGFD
+307 
-313 TFIEVGIG
+313 
-321 DTLKKLIK
+321 
-329 RILPEARVYSV
+329 
-340 SNMEEIEKVKEEMGC
+340 